1 MSESMLETDRPPVA
15 LRIGHERVSTA
26 SGGVYQHVN
35 PCNGRPDATVPM
47 AGELEVD
54 RAVDSAHRAFLD
66 WRRVK
71 SAERRRVLLRL
82 ADLVEAH
89 AEDFAQLGAMD
100 NGTPTSIGHYM
111 VGLSVEWTRYYAGWA
126 DKISGDVT
134 AALRTEGEFSYT
146 LAQPYGVI
154 GAIITWNGPLISLAM
169 KVPPALAAGNTVVVK
184 PSELTPFTAGLFA
197 DLAQEAGI
205 PPGVVNIV
213 TGGADA
219 GAALVRHPLVTKI
232 SFTGGPD
239 TARRIMHTCA
249 DEIKPVVMELGGKSG
264 NIIFEDADL
273 DAACSAGTISSVG
286 IMSGQGCAFPTRM
299 IVARPIYGEVVDRVA
314 AIANSIK
321 VGDPF
326 APDTLAG
333 PVVNEQAVQ
342 RITGMV
348 GQAQRDGARLITG
361 GRRLGGEL
369 AEGYY
374 FAPTVFADVDPK
386 AELAQKEVFGPVLS
400 IIPFDDEQEAVEIA
414 NGTPYGLSG
423 YIYTNDLRRAHRV
436 AEDLETGEVLINGA
450 VNLGVTRPFGGIG
463 VSGMGKEGGREGLYE
478 FVRIKTVSMT

>member
-1 MSESMLETDRPPVA
+1 MSESTLETARPAVA
-15 LRIGHERVSTA
+15 LRIGHELVSKA
-26 SGGVYQHVN
+26 SGGTYEHVN
-35 PCNGRPDATVPM
+35 PCNGRADASVPM
-47 AGELEVD
+47 AGEHEVD
-54 RAVDSAHRAFLD
+54 RAVESAHQAFLD
-66 WRRVK
+66 WRRVNA
-71 SAERRRVLLRL
+71 AERRRVLLKL
-82 ADLVEAH
+82 ADLIEAH
-89 AEDFAQLGAMD
+89 AEDFARLGAMD
-100 NGTPTSIGHYM
+100 NGTPLHVGHYM

-134 AALRTEGEFSYT
+134 ALLRTEGEFSYT

-154 GAIITWNGPLISLAM
+154 GAIVTWNGPLISLAM
-169 KVPPALAAGNTVVVK
+169 KVPPAIAAGNTVVVK

-197 DLAQEAGI
+197 ELAYEAGL
-205 PPGVVNIV
+205 PPGVLNIV

-219 GAALVRHPLVTKI
+219 GAALVRHPLVKKI
-232 SFTGGPD
+232 TFTGGPE

-264 NIIFEDADL
+264 NIIFDDADL
-273 DAACSAGTISSVG
+273 DAACSAGTLSSVG

-299 IVARPIYGEVVDRVA
+299 IVARSVYSEVVDRVA
-314 AIANSIK
+314 AIADAVK
-321 VGDPF
+321 VGNPF
-326 APDTLAG
+326 EADTVSG

-342 RITGMV
+342 RISGMV
-348 GQAQRDGARLITG
+348 ERAQRDGARLITG

-374 FAPTVFADVDPK
+374 FAPTVFADVDPQ

-400 IIPFDDEQEAVEIA
+400 VIPFDDEQQAVEIA

-423 YIYTNDLRRAHRV
+423 YIYTNELRRAHRV
-436 AEDLETGEVLINGA
+436 AEALETGEVLINGA